1 MVKRE
6 QDFRRNPN
14 EEAKEYLDD
23 RPDVG
28 QTEVTIDLSF
38 LQKLIKILKNARIN
52 RIVRAKNRIKN
63 KIRRKKNGNT
73 KISRDR
79 EQ

>member
-14 EEAKEYLDD
+14 EEAKEYFDD

-28 QTEVTIDLSF
+28 QTEVTIKWSF
-38 LQKLIKILKNARIN
+38 LQKLIKVLKDARIN
-52 RIVRAKNRIKN
+52 RIQRAKNRIKN
-63 KIRRKKNGNT
+63 KIRRKNNGNT
-73 KISRDR
+73 KVSRDR
-79 EQ
+79 KQ